1 MLSKHARNGSET
13 RKVIDRRTS
22 FSNDAAQIGEAS
34 VLITGDANKFLWWSV
49 EAIWDLLSRRHS
61 HNVSDNDLHRVL
73 GMPSPSPDVERA
85 KFNAR
90 FMPHNHRTVS
100 VCRVDFW
107 AWSPLKP
114 AYTSK
119 GVIKCS
125 QCHRRK
131 AKRAL
136 NVFLLLEANIA
147 SCFYD
152 IAWAFLCCYIELFFH
167 SIDLVVLEAAVVA

>member
-13 RKVIDRRTS
+13 RKVIDRWTS

-61 HNVSDNDLHRVL
+61 HNVNDNDLHRVL

-85 KFNAR
+85 KFTAR
-90 FMPHNHRTVS
+90 FMPNNHRAVS

-107 AWSPLKP
+107 AWSPLMP

-136 NVFLLLEANIA
+136 NVFLLWKQTLRHAFMTLRGR
-147 SCFYD
+147 FY
-152 IAWAFLCCYIELFFH
+152 
-167 SIDLVVLEAAVVA
+167 VAI